1 MAAGKG
7 CSGARRYS
15 GSSTRIAL
23 ARPSRAASSPS
34 LRSDPS
40 SKPSAMQE
48 QEHPAGVR
56 SRAASQWAG
65 TPPAVTSLTR
75 TSSGTG

>member
-7 CSGARRYS
+7 CSGASRYS
-15 GSSTRIAL
+15 GNSTRIPL

-40 SKPSAMQE
+40 SYPPPCRNRSTR
-48 QEHPAGVR
+48 PASVPG
-56 SRAASQWAG
+56 AASQWAG
-65 TPPAVTSLTR
+65 TAPAVTSVTR

>member
-7 CSGARRYS
+7 CSGASRYS
-15 GSSTRIAL
+15 GNSTRIPL

-34 LRSDPS
+34 LRTDPS
-40 SKPSAMQE
+40 SKPPPCRNSSTRPVSVPGA
-48 QEHPAGVR
+48 
-56 SRAASQWAG
+56 SSQWAG
-65 TPPAVTSLTR
+65 TPPAVTSVTS

>member
-15 GSSTRIAL
+15 GNSTRIPL

-34 LRSDPS
+34 LRSDGELVT
-40 SKPSAMQE
+40 SAVQE
-48 QEHPAGVR
+48 QEHPADVGPGAV
-56 SRAASQWAG
+56 SQWAG
-65 TPPAVTSLTR
+65 TPPAVTSVTS